1 MNWSNAVS
9 IAAVAFAAV
18 YSSAHAQDFP
28 TRQVHIVV
36 PFPAGG
42 GGDLVVRAV
51 AVRLSEQMN
60 QSIVVENKVGAGG
73 NIGAELVA
81 RSKPDGY
88 LLLEGGD
95 HLTLS
100 KALYKKLNYD
110 TFRDLVPI
118 SGLSV
123 GPHVLLAH
131 PSFEANNLAELI
143 AAAKAK
149 PGTIAIA
156 TPGIGT
162 AQDLFASLLKSSADV
177 NVLTVPYKGG
187 AALLQDVL
195 GGQVPVGVIG
205 LAPAMTYIKSGKLK
219 ALAVTTPK
227 RSAILPSVASA
238 SETVPGLTSVQW
250 ISLMAPA
257 GTPEK
262 VVARL
267 AAETKKAL
275 EHNQV
280 REFFASSGLETFP
293 LGPAELAKF
302 MQDDFAAFESAVK
315 RTGIKVE

>member
-18 YSSAHAQDFP
+18 FSSAHAQDFP
-28 TRQVHIVV
+28 TRAVHIVV

-227 RSAILPSVASA
+227 RSAILPSVAAA

-250 ISLMAPA
+250 IALMAPA